1 MQSDHGSDSKETGTV
16 LVVEDSR
23 ALRGL
28 LASYLND
35 WYGLAVVG
43 VGSLAETAAQLA
55 WCPERFFCAV
65 LDLNLP
71 DAPNGGVVDLVR
83 SHGIPAIVL
92 TGFVDPAL
100 RETMLAKQVL
110 DYFIKRDLGDIEQV
124 ARTIGRLWRNRQIKV
139 IVVDDSRSFRGYL
152 QGLLESY
159 RYRILAA
166 GNGHEA
172 LGLLAEHPDTSLVI
186 TDVNMPEMG
195 GLELIEHIRRQYRRE
210 DLAVIGMSDASK
222 PGLSALLLK
231 TGANDFIAKPF
242 QVEELLCRVNQNT
255 DMMGYVRQLRE
266 AATCDFLTGL
276 LNRRQLLELGEKLY
290 ANARRGHF
298 LLGLGMVDA
307 DYFKRINDRFG
318 HLVGDEA
325 LKAIAA
331 TLNKA
336 LRASD
341 IIGRYGGEEFVCL
354 TVLQAETDAER
365 VFERVCAAVAK
376 IGLSAGGQPVPLT
389 VSIGFTT
396 DLGNSLKQM
405 IEQADSAVYRAKA
418 EGRNRALR
426 WSLQS
431 SAG

>member
-1 MQSDHGSDSKETGTV
+1 MESNNGDGAETGTV

-28 LASYLND
+28 LSSYLTD
-35 WYGLAVVG
+35 WYGLSVVG
-43 VGSLAETAAQLA
+43 VGTLAETEAQLA
-55 WCPERFFCAV
+55 WNPERFFCAV

-71 DAPNGGVVDLVR
+71 DAPSGGVVDLVQ
-83 SHGIPAIVL
+83 SHGIPALVL

-110 DYFIKRDLGDIEQV
+110 DYFIKRNLSDIEQV
-124 ARTIGRLWRNRQIKV
+124 AHTIGRLWRNRQIKV
-139 IVVDDSRSFRGYL
+139 MVVDDSRSFRGYV
-152 QGLLESY
+152 QSLLNSH
-159 RYRILAA
+159 RYQILAA
-166 GNGHEA
+166 GGGQEA
-172 LGLLAEHPDTSLVI
+172 LEFLAEHPDTSLVL
-186 TDVNMPEMG
+186 TDVNMPGMD
-195 GLELIEHIRRQYRRE
+195 GLELIEAIRRQYRRE

-242 QVEELLCRVNQNT
+242 QVEELVCRVNQNT
-255 DMMGYVRQLRE
+255 DMMQYVRRLRE

-276 LNRRQLLELGEKLY
+276 LNRRQLLEVGEKLH

-307 DYFKRINDRFG
+307 DYFKRINDQYG

-331 TLNKA
+331 TLHKT
-336 LRASD
+336 LRTSD
-341 IIGRYGGEEFVCL
+341 VVGRYGGEEFVCMA
-354 TVLQAETDAER
+354 VLQSETDAER
-365 VFERVCAAVAK
+365 VFERACAAVSK
-376 IGLSAGGQPVPLT
+376 VGFKSGDREIPLT

-396 DLGNSLKQM
+396 DLGISLHQM

-418 EGRNRALR
+418 EGRNRVVR
-426 WSLQS
+426 WSLAESEQ
-431 SAG
+431 